1 MYEGLLYSVYIPKLD
16 AILHIQGDGAQLF
29 FTWSLSTE
37 MAQEIARQ
45 INKYK
50 NKALLA
56 ITYVLTKHTLI
67 SFRIIKIAVVRSLL
81 VFRHIFL
88 LYFPNIQASG
98 YVVYQRENLN
108 NIKAR

>member
-29 FTWSLSTE
+29 FYLKSIDGKK
-37 MAQEIARQ
+37 EIARQ

-67 SFRIIKIAVVRSLL
+67 SFRIIKLAVVRSLL
-81 VFRHIFL
+81 LFRHIFL